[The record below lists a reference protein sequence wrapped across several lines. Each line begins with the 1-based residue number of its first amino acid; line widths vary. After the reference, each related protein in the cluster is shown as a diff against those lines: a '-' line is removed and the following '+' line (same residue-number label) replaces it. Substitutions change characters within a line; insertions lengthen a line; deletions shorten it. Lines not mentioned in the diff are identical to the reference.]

1 MSVFVAI
8 WGVVRRKRDS
18 WVIKSEN
25 ANWGEFER
33 REVYW
38 IIREQQKVVAEKAKA
53 DLEKIGAV

>member
-1 MSVFVAI
+1 MAI